1 MSKLTETFWGTYI
14 TNKKLDIIQ
23 FKTCHTKHFQITGQN
38 TVENVKK
45 GHLDECLWS
54 SYTGSMSTTGLDVR
68 YMEKEDA

>member
-1 MSKLTETFWGTYI
+1 MSKNFLGDI
-14 TNKKLDIIQ
+14 HNKQKLDIIQ

-68 YMEKEDA
+68 YMEKKDA